1 MKLLSLIASLSA
13 VSEAFHVQHGSIR
26 GLQKKKVSAT
36 MKEMSTTT
44 TTITTTTTTSRSA
57 SARRGATASSST
69 NLAYGYPSPGPQSP
83 TGQNVMDHLFFLSE
97 EEWKDAREEG
107 QYDLVVI
114 GTGPCGLAV
123 VQRALDNDPHC
134 RILMLERGTLFL
146 PEHFQ
151 NLPTPYKETLGG
163 LSETFPWTLSATTAR
178 GERGGHIRWQHGMVP
193 FVGGRSTVWS
203 AWCPTPQDD
212 ELVGWPESIVQGMRD
227 NLEAAK
233 ELLNV
238 QAADEVDA
246 IHSPLALEQITKQRP
261 VYGAL
266 QQRVGELLKAKL
278 PESHHTCNQEG
289 IYHTEPAQIASDAR
303 AVDGTDFKKFSS
315 PPALLE
321 LAVAQRESGLGAL
334 DIVVGCEI
342 SRILMQEGRA
352 TALETSR
359 GTLPLGDA
367 QLVLAMGQ
375 LPATTLVRHAFP
387 ESRAGERFSSHFIT
401 SVVARVPRK
410 DLEEMS
416 GQFGELE
423 LGASY
428 IAGTAGGDFSKQFHI
443 QLSSLS
449 DKMPEKNAAKALRY
463 MPDVVATASM
473 AQLRTS
479 KDYVVF
485 VCAVLGELDSEN
497 EDNWFRA
504 NPQDPNPLTDSLL
517 QIVENDD
524 DADTWASM
532 DKATFH
538 VLEEV
543 LSPGGPGRVEYWHD
557 TAEGAGEWSTT
568 RVTEDERRVSGCVHE
583 SSTLH
588 IGSDV
593 EAPVDLNYCVRGSE
607 NVFVTGAAL
616 WPKGGSFNPT
626 LAMVALAMDLVDK
639 LVPKKQ

>member
-1 MKLLSLIASLSA
+1 MAWTNVMHSLLALVAL
-13 VSEAFHVQHGSIR
+13 VQPVDALRAAGR
-26 GLQKKKVSAT
+26 P
-36 MKEMSTTT
+36 
-44 TTITTTTTTSRSA
+44 RA
-57 SARRGATASSST
+57 SAPRTASSST

-83 TGQNVMDHLFFLSE
+83 TGKNVMDHLFFLSE
-97 EEWKDAREEG
+97 EAWKDAREEG
-107 QYDLVVI
+107 QYDLVVV

-123 VQRALDNDPHC
+123 ARRALDNDPHC
-134 RILMLERGTLFL
+134 RVLMLERGTLFL

-178 GERGGHIRWQHGMVP
+178 GERGGHIRWLHGTVP
-193 FVGGRSTVWS
+193 FFGGRSTVWS
-203 AWCPTPQDD
+203 AWCPTPQDN
-212 ELVGWPESIVQGMRD
+212 ELLGWPESIVEGMRA
-227 NLEAAK
+227 NLDAAK

-238 QAADEVDA
+238 QAADAVDA
-246 IHSPLALEQITKQRP
+246 SHSPRALERITKQRP

-266 QQRVGELLKAKL
+266 QQRVGKLLKTKL
-278 PESHHTCNQEG
+278 PENHYTCNQKG
-289 IYHTEPAQIASDAR
+289 IYHTEAAQLASDAR
-303 AVDGTDFKKFSS
+303 GGDGTDFKKFSS

-334 DIVVGCEI
+334 DIAVACEI
-342 SRILMQEGRA
+342 SRILVQEGRA

-387 ESRAGERFSSHFIT
+387 ESRAGERFSTHFIT

-410 DLEEMS
+410 DLEETS

-423 LGASY
+423 IGASY
-428 IAGTAGGDFSKQFHI
+428 IAGTAPGPWGGGDFSKQFHI

-449 DKMPEKNAAKALRY
+449 DKMPDKNAAKALRY

-485 VCAVLGELDSEN
+485 VCAVLGELDYQN
-497 EDNWFRA
+497 EDSWFRA
-504 NPQDPNPLTDSLL
+504 NPQDPDPLTDSIL

-532 DKATFH
+532 DNATFH

-543 LSPGGPGRVEYWHD
+543 LSPGGPGRVEYWHE
-557 TAEGAGEWSTT
+557 TAEGGEWSAT

-593 EAPVDLNYCVRGSE
+593 EAPVDLNYCVKGSE

-616 WPKGGSFNPT
+616 WPKGGSWNPT

-639 LVPKKQ
+639 LVPTKQYTK